1 MKKLL
6 IMLAVAGAAAV
17 ALADV
22 SVNINVTA
30 AGLTDE
36 TDTDITLANGFFMTV
51 ADVDGDG
58 LDGWTAG
65 GSGDIDGEINF
76 TSGLVSGDDVVLW
89 QGGYF
94 NTSAALSPNEQRDYA
109 GVNGGEAYYMVWSD
123 IGSSATDLG
132 ANNVFGFYREDNVN
146 WEVPATGTVGPV
158 VMDSNS
164 VGSYYQTVP
173 EPATALLA
181 LIGGGLAYA
190 SRRAKRFHNAEEA

>member
-22 SVNINVTA
+22 SVNINVTSM
-30 AGLTDE
+30 GLTDE
-36 TDTDITLANGFFMTV
+36 TDSTITVANGLFLV
-51 ADVDGDG
+51 IADVDGDG

-89 QGGYF
+89 QGGYSF
-94 NTSAALSPNEQRDYA
+94 DDAALSPNEQRDYT
-109 GVNGGEAYYMVWSD
+109 GVDGGEAYYMVWSD
-123 IGSSATDLG
+123 IGSSATDFG
-132 ANNVFGFYREDNVN
+132 ENNVFGVYREDHVN
-146 WEVPATGTVGPV
+146 WEVPATGTVAPFIA
-158 VMDSNS
+158 DANS

-181 LIGGGLAYA
+181 LIGGGMAYA
-190 SRRAKRFHNAEEA
+190 LRRRGHKFVS